1 MEATRQPR
9 AAVIRPSPRRGRIPL
24 GARVVIGVAI
34 GALLGVAFGTHPYL
48 GRVGN
53 EDLGALGLLVIRLL
67 KALATPLVLFAVLD
81 SFLTTA
87 LGARMFG
94 RFVAICLA
102 NIAVA
107 MLIGLSILNV
117 FQPGLAW
124 RGHVEAMTGQVV
136 ATSRAVAGS
145 TPAPAP
151 NAGAPGV
158 NAPRAGA
165 PVTPP
170 PPGATLDPLKNI
182 AGYVPESIVEPLVK
196 NSLVPLV
203 LLAILCGAALRRLK
217 NRGSPGIA
225 TIEPVL
231 TTLFEVNTTMLL
243 WIAEAVPFAVLGIV
257 AQVVGRA
264 GLDVFR
270 ILWLF
275 LAAILAGL
283 LIHAL
288 LYYPLAA
295 WLVGRK
301 TPREYLG
308 KGADAVLT
316 GLSTNSS
323 LATVPVTLRCLREMG
338 VSEASARVSAC
349 IGTNLNNDGIILY
362 EAMATVFLCQALGY
376 GVSVAHQITI
386 VLASVMAGVGI
397 AGVPEAGLIVLPLV
411 LSAAGLPEAA
421 VAAAI
426 PLIVPVDWIIARVRS
441 GVNVLADMLVAILL
455 DRFERPDV
463 AAEPA
468 VAAAESPS
476 ATI

>member
-1 MEATRQPR
+1 MTGVAPVGHVRAVEATALEPR
-9 AAVIRPSPRRGRIPL
+9 PVVNPPAPRPGRVPL

-34 GALLGVAFGTHPYL
+34 GVILGVSFGTRPYL
-48 GRVGN
+48 PCIGN

-67 KALATPLVLFAVLD
+67 KALATPLILLAVLD

-87 LGARMFG
+87 LGARTFG
-94 RFVAICLA
+94 RFIAICLA
-102 NIAVA
+102 NISVA
-107 MLIGLSILNV
+107 MLVGLTILNV

-124 RGHVEAMTGQVV
+124 RGHIEAMTGQVV
-136 ATSRAVAGS
+136 APARTTGPPAG
-145 TPAPAP
+145 
-151 NAGAPGV
+151 G
-158 NAPRAGA
+158 
-165 PVTPP
+165 
-170 PPGATLDPLKNI
+170 TLDPLKNV
-182 AGYVPESIVEPLVK
+182 AGYVPESVLEPIAK
-196 NSLVPLV
+196 NSVISLV

-217 NRGSPGIA
+217 DRGSPGIA

-275 LAAILAGL
+275 LAAMLAGL
-283 LIHAL
+283 LIHSL
-288 LYYPLAA
+288 VYYPLAA

-301 TPREYLG
+301 RPREYLG

-323 LATVPVTLRCLREMG
+323 LATVPVTLRCLREMHVG
-338 VSEASARVSAC
+338 EASARVSAC
-349 IGTNLNNDGIILY
+349 IGTNLNNDGIVLY
-362 EAMATVFLCQALGY
+362 EAMATVFLCQAFGY
-376 GVSVAHQITI
+376 DLSFAHQLTI

-411 LSAAGLPEAA
+411 LAAAGLPEVA

-455 DRFERPDV
+455 DRFERSDRAGAPSPD
-463 AAEPA
+463 
-468 VAAAESPS
+468 AAAS
-476 ATI
+476 AAGR